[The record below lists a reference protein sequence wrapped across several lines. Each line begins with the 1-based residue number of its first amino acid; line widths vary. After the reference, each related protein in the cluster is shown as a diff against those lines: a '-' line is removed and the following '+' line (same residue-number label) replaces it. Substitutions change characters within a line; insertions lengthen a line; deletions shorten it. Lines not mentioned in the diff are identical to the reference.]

1 MEKVIKFTKGDEVKF
16 CFERFE
22 SELVSLGWVCADK
35 PAPKQEKDPVSVE
48 EPTIDVDDFEDTE
61 YTKEELIARAK
72 ELGFAVDGRFGEAR
86 LLELIK
92 EAEAA
97 MDMSV

>member
-1 MEKVIKFTKGDEVKF
+1 MEKVIKFTKGDAVKF

-22 SELVSLGWVCADK
+22 AELVSLGWVCADA
-35 PAPKQEKDPVSVE
+35 APKQDEAPVSVE
-48 EPTIDVDDFEDTE
+48 EPTIEVDDFEDTE

-72 ELGFAVDGRFGEAR
+72 ELGLAVDGRFGEAR
-86 LLELIK
+86 LLELIE

-97 MDMSV
+97 MDMSL

>member
-1 MEKVIKFTKGDEVKF
+1 M
-16 CFERFE
+16 
-22 SELVSLGWVCADK
+22 
-35 PAPKQEKDPVSVE
+35 SVE
-48 EPTIDVDDFEDTE
+48 EPAIDVDDFEDTE

-72 ELGFAVDGRFGEAR
+72 ELGLSVDGRFGEAR
-86 LLELIK
+86 LLELIE

>member
-1 MEKVIKFTKGDEVKF
+1 MEKVIKFTKGDAVKF

-22 SELVSLGWVCADK
+22 SDLVSLGWVCADK
-35 PAPKQEKDPVSVE
+35 PEQKQEEAPVSVE
-48 EPTIDVDDFEDTE
+48 EPAIDVDDFEDTE

-72 ELGFAVDGRFGEAR
+72 ELGLSVDGRFGEAR

-97 MDMSV
+97 MDMSL